1 MKDAL
6 YSDWVPTVLGSALA
20 IIGLLLAAGGLYGAI
35 SYATQRRMSEFGVRV
50 ALGARTGQIGSLVL
64 KQAAWICCVGVPA
77 GAVLF
82 AAVYRYYGATLLRN
96 RPLDAASV
104 IIGAAVAV
112 AIVLAGAIVPA
123 LRAAALDPVQ
133 VLRSE

>member
-1 MKDAL
+1 
-6 YSDWVPTVLGSALA
+6 
-20 IIGLLLAAGGLYGAI
+20 
-35 SYATQRRMSEFGVRV
+35 MSEFGVRV

-64 KQAAWICCVGVPA
+64 KQAAWICCVGIPV
-77 GAVLF
+77 GVLLF
-82 AAVYRYYGATLLRN
+82 AAAYRYYGATLLRN
-96 RPLDAASV
+96 RPLDVASL

-112 AIVLAGAIVPA
+112 AVVLAGAIVPA